1 MDRTTKT
8 FTTPFSNQKIEI
20 KTYLTGREKRQ
31 ITGVYLN
38 NNLEVN
44 KDTQNIKGISGD
56 MIDKAQD
63 LALEIIVVSIDDS
76 KEDIINKI
84 LDMRE
89 VDFNAVVEEVDLITL
104 NKDFTEK
111 KTT

>member
-1 MDRTTKT
+1 MHRTTKT
-8 FTTPFSNQKIEI
+8 FNTPFANQIIEI
-20 KTYLTGREKRQ
+20 KTYITGREKRQ
-31 ITGVYLN
+31 INGVYLN

-44 KDTQNIKGISGD
+44 KDTQDIKGINGD

-63 LALEIIVVSIDDS
+63 LALEIIVVSIDGS
-76 KEDIINKI
+76 VEDIINKI

-89 VDFNAVVEEVDLITL
+89 VDFSAVVQEVDAVTN

-111 KTT
+111 KTI